1 MGNSKNAR
9 RFALRVTPSA
19 AVLTAGLLLLAA
31 LRGRGALPL
40 MAVAGVALAALLH
53 EGGHILMAAACG
65 VGLSGLRL
73 DLYGARLGLSGLI
86 SYRQELWVSLGGPL
100 ANLLT
105 VLLLLPLW
113 RSWGCPVYEGGMLPH
128 GAAGFLSILLPA
140 SAGLCAVNLL
150 PVATLDGGRI
160 LSCALAQWV
169 GEGVARTAGQ
179 VCTAVCAG
187 GLWLLSAYAL
197 LRAGQQLSLFVFSFT
212 LLLRCL
218 QGEPTGGKN

>member
-9 RFALRVTPSA
+9 RFVLRVTPSA

-31 LRGRGALPL
+31 LRGRVTLPL
-40 MAVAGVALAALLH
+40 PAVAGVALAALLH

-113 RSWGCPVYEGGMLPH
+113 RSVGCPVYAGGVLPH
-128 GAAGFLSILLPA
+128 GAAGFLSVLLPA

-150 PVATLDGGRI
+150 PIATLDGGRI

-179 VCTAVCAG
+179 ICTAVCAG

-218 QGEPTGGKN
+218 QGEPTGGKI

>member
-1 MGNSKNAR
+1 MGDRKNTC
-9 RFALRVTPSA
+9 RFVLRVTPSA
-19 AVLTAGLLLLAA
+19 VVLTAGLLLFAA
-31 LRGRGALPL
+31 LHGRGTLPP

-53 EGGHILMAAACG
+53 EGGHILTAAACG

-86 SYRQELWVSLGGPL
+86 SYRQELLVALGGPL
-100 ANLLT
+100 VNLLT
-105 VLLLLPLW
+105 VLLLFPLW
-113 RSWGCPVYEGGMLPH
+113 RFWGCPVYEGGMLPN
-128 GAAGFLSILLPA
+128 GVAGLLSILLPA

-169 GEGVARTAGQ
+169 GEGVAHTVGQ
-179 VCTAVCAG
+179 LCTAVCAG

-218 QGEPTGGKN
+218 QGEPTNGKN

>member
-1 MGNSKNAR
+1 MGDRKNAR

-19 AVLTAGLLLLAA
+19 AVLTVGLLLLAA
-31 LRGRGALPL
+31 LRGRVSLPPP
-40 MAVAGVALAALLH
+40 AVAGVALAVLLH
-53 EGGHILMAAACG
+53 EGGHILMAAVCG

-86 SYRQELWVSLGGPL
+86 SYRQELWVALGGPL

-113 RSWGCPVYEGGMLPH
+113 RSVGCPVYEGGVLPH
-128 GAAGFLSILLPA
+128 GATGFLSILLPA

-160 LSCALAQWV
+160 LSCLLAQWV

-218 QGEPTGGKN
+218 QGEPTGGKI